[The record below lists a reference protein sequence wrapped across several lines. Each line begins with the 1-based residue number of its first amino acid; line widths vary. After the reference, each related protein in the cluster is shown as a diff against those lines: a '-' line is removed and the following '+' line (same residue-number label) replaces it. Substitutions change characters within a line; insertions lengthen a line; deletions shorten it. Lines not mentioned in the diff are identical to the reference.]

1 MDQRNF
7 GIPLLPQKNI
17 LYGTEHTETIVSILE
32 LYIVIF
38 VFCSSLVFKERL
50 ETKENSLDCS
60 KRF

>member
-17 LYGTEHTETIVSILE
+17 LYGSEHTETIVSILE

-38 VFCSSLVFKERL
+38 VSVRL
-50 ETKENSLDCS
+50 
-60 KRF
+60 